1 MVGLLLVEIEKER
14 NGEFIE
20 RVYIQKSV
28 QMLIE
33 VGNGSKRIY
42 EQEFEAPLIQQT
54 RDYFHNES
62 NQFITNNSCTSYLQK
77 ANTRFQE
84 ETDRINSYLH
94 PSSMDKVLNVF
105 LREYVENHA
114 PTLLN
119 MQNSGLIQMIK
130 QDKFAEIK
138 LMFGLFKRCP
148 EALN

>member
-62 NQFITNNSCTSYLQK
+62 N
-77 ANTRFQE
+77 
-84 ETDRINSYLH
+84 
-94 PSSMDKVLNVF
+94 
-105 LREYVENHA
+105 
-114 PTLLN
+114 
-119 MQNSGLIQMIK
+119 
-130 QDKFAEIK
+130 
-138 LMFGLFKRCP
+138 
-148 EALN
+148 